1 MSLTTGTSTTAK
13 RLSVGS
19 ASLGLRPSVS
29 SRSTRR
35 RASLSTTRASALQ
48 QLQQRYTRRRRG
60 RADEAPD
67 FDEFVDP
74 EELDTHLFRHISWT
88 PEDGDDSES
97 DVAAPPAK
105 TGAPGFKRRSSSRRS
120 SVNTASDVA
129 LHLMS
134 MCAVVAMTRCV
145 FGTADF
151 NHFRWAAAVVCLVP
165 HTHDAAAVRTHRRG
179 SSHV

>member
-1 MSLTTGTSTTAK
+1 
-13 RLSVGS
+13 
-19 ASLGLRPSVS
+19 
-29 SRSTRR
+29 
-35 RASLSTTRASALQ
+35 
-48 QLQQRYTRRRRG
+48 
-60 RADEAPD
+60 
-67 FDEFVDP
+67 
-74 EELDTHLFRHISWT
+74 
-88 PEDGDDSES
+88 
-97 DVAAPPAK
+97 
-105 TGAPGFKRRSSSRRS
+105 
-120 SVNTASDVA
+120 VNTASDVA